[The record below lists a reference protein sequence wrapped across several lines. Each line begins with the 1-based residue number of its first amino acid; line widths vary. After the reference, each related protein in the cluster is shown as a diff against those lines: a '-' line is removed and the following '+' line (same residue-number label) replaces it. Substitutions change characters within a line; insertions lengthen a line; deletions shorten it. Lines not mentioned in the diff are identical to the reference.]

1 MRPIRRFAIVLAL
14 SMMASTTFAQGQ
26 HDHTQHQQHTPAID
40 SSQTPSHVAPEP
52 PTHVLEPMSTE
63 QMHQMMEMDDSAAF
77 GSVVFDRAEWH
88 EQNDALAWNGSA
100 WYGGDYNKLV
110 LKSEGE
116 TENDQEHVR
125 SEALWDRV
133 IGTWWNL
140 QTGIRFDSGTG
151 PTRTWAAIGIEGL
164 APNWIDV
171 ESTLYIADEGRTA
184 LRVELRHDFRVT
196 QRLILQPQLEA
207 NAYGKSDAQRRFGSG
222 LADLETGLRL
232 RYEFRR
238 EFAPYVGVQWTS
250 LFGRTAD
257 YARDDGSESDEF
269 QFVAGVRFWF

>member
-1 MRPIRRFAIVLAL
+1 MRPIRRFEIVLAL
-14 SMMASTTFAQGQ
+14 SMLASTTFAQAQ

-40 SSQTPSHVAPEP
+40 SSPASSHVPPEP

-77 GSVVFDRAEWH
+77 GSVVIDRAEWR
-88 EQNDALAWNGSA
+88 EQNDALAWTGSA
-100 WYGGDYNKLV
+100 WYGGDYNKLMF
-110 LKSEGE
+110 KSEGE
-116 TENDQEHVR
+116 IENDQEHVR

-151 PTRTWAAIGIEGL
+151 PTRTWGAIGIDGL
-164 APNWIDV
+164 APYWIEV
-171 ESTLYIADEGRTA
+171 ESTFYIADEGRTA
-184 LRVELRHDFRVT
+184 LRMELRHDFRLT
-196 QRLILQPQLEA
+196 QRLILQSQLEA
-207 NAYGKSDAQRRFGSG
+207 NAYGRSDAQRRLGSG
-222 LADLETGLRL
+222 FADLEGGLRL

-250 LFGRTAD
+250 LFGRTAE
-257 YARDDGSESDEF
+257 YAREDSVDSDEL
-269 QFVAGVRFWF
+269 QFIAGLRFWF